1 MFYWLIVWREQY
13 VNRSYG
19 SYENVSHL
27 VGWWLVAADAGC
39 IGQYH
44 PWCNVRTCLAWTQH
58 PPGSG
63 QEWLFSAKIKPWWDK
78 MSEDTW
84 YVLLADQPRLQSH
97 CLVLGAAR
105 KSYKVWRSDFLAW
118 QHFYK
123 GDMALKWYENIH
135 DLTRVIVGRWTDMSS
150 CPGKSASRGGDGA
163 TAAWRNALATNEPQI
178 KPGPE
183 NNNNYHGQH
192 HTRNLTWV
200 LGITSRARNG
210 GGAWSNGKGKW

>member
-44 PWCNVRTCLAWTQH
+44 PWCNVRTCLGWTQH

-84 YVLLADQPRLQSH
+84 WLDTCCWRPSPGSYLIVWCWVLHEKVIKCEDQTFF
-97 CLVLGAAR
+97 A
-105 KSYKVWRSDFLAW
+105 Y

-123 GDMALKWYENIH
+123 GDLTLKWFKNIH
-135 DLTRVIVGRWTDMSS
+135 DLTRVIVGRWTDMYVVM
-150 CPGKSASRGGDGA
+150 SR
-163 TAAWRNALATNEPQI
+163 
-178 KPGPE
+178 
-183 NNNNYHGQH
+183 
-192 HTRNLTWV
+192 
-200 LGITSRARNG
+200 
-210 GGAWSNGKGKW
+210 